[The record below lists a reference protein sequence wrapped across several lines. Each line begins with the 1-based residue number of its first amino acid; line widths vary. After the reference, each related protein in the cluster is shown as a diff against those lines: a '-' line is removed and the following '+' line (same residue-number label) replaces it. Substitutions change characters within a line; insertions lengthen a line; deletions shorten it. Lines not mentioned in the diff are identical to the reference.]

1 MVDEDE
7 TEDVVSSVVKAK
19 KKRFRNGCAS
29 YMNNLIR
36 VSEKTRVK
44 TSSRKKIKTFK
55 LENAKIAGLP
65 SGILRAAVSD
75 WTLPAKL
82 VNKMDPQK
90 VKASHPPELLNL
102 VRNGFQAVA
111 KSDVVPKQLTRSASN
126 CYDYSDTAS
135 FIRTFLDN
143 WLRKVQSAATITES
157 ALKVVTSSTIE
168 QINNKITSSLKD
180 DNEAPSSESVESDS
194 QVDDFEIFWRN
205 MFPN

>member
-1 MVDEDE
+1 MGE
-7 TEDVVSSVVKAK
+7 
-19 KKRFRNGCAS
+19 KKR
-29 YMNNLIR
+29 
-36 VSEKTRVK
+36 VSKPPAG
-44 TSSRKKIKTFK
+44 KKIKTFK

-111 KSDVVPKQLTRSASN
+111 KSDVVPKQLTRYASN

-135 FIRTFLDN
+135 FIRTFLESSATRRANLEDESIQN
-143 WLRKVQSAATITES
+143 ISKQLAQKGVQSAATITES

-168 QINNKITSSLKD
+168 QINSKFQRGNH
-180 DNEAPSSESVESDS
+180 
-194 QVDDFEIFWRN
+194 
-205 MFPN
+205 